1 MINLKSLLINL
12 AIALGGGALVSFFT
26 RDSMDIYNKIA
37 LPSFAPPSA
46 LFPIAWTI
54 LYVLMGISAY
64 MIYES
69 SSKLKTK
76 ALTVYGVQLLLNF
89 IWPFLFF
96 DERMFLYAF
105 ILLMAIWLL
114 VIWMISLFYKIKP
127 LAAYLQIPYIIWL
140 TFAALLNFN
149 IYILNM

>member
-26 RDSMDIYNKIA
+26 RDSMDIYSKIV

-54 LYVLMGISAY
+54 LYTLMGISAY

-105 ILLMAIWLL
+105 IL
-114 VIWMISLFYKIKP
+114 SSSKFF
-127 LAAYLQIPYIIWL
+127 AY
-140 TFAALLNFN
+140 
-149 IYILNM
+149 